1 MSSDKTTRQQKA
13 QVPTS
18 NSPVVRVP
26 SRGIAKNTE
35 LQLYVHA
42 GGRCEFDGCNAY
54 LLSHHL
60 THAEGNFAQMAHIVA
75 FKPDGPRGKEAPRPA
90 NINDVENLML
100 LCHRCHKLIDDH
112 PEDYTRAT
120 LEQYKSAHEARI
132 FRLTDIKPDR
142 KTTVVQL
149 KARIGG
155 HIVSIPAPDV
165 NEAVSPRYPTDTRGY
180 VIDLT
185 NIHGDGDAFYE
196 AAMQTIK
203 HEVERLYAPGMEIE
217 QTRHISLFAL
227 APMPLLIYLGSQ
239 LSNKVAVDPYQR
251 HRDTE
256 DWAWKTDG
264 DPVGYT
270 FNFLREGTDRSKVA
284 LLLSLSGKIHLDNLP
299 RDIDG
304 AFNIYEITLGGSTP
318 NPIYLRLKQD
328 LTDFRDVYQ
337 QALRKIMHDHVA
349 LGEIHL
355 LPAVPAPVAV
365 LCGRELLPKVDP
377 ALLVYDSDKKNNGF
391 QPILRVN

>member
-1 MSSDKTTRQQKA
+1 MSPSKVAQGRKPRTTA
-13 QVPTS
+13 AE
-18 NSPVVRVP
+18 SPVVRV

-35 LQLYVHA
+35 LQLYVRA
-42 GGRCEFDGCNAY
+42 GGRCEFDGCNIY
-54 LLSHHL
+54 LLRHHL

-75 FKPDGPRGKEAPRPA
+75 FKPDGPRGKEAPRPP

-112 PEDYTRAT
+112 PQDYTRQT
-120 LEQYKSAHEARI
+120 LEQYKNAHEARI

-185 NIHGDGDAFYE
+185 NIHGDDDAFNQ

-203 HEVERLYAPGMEIE
+203 HEVERLYAPGMEVE

-227 APMPLLIYLGSQ
+227 APMPLLVYLGSQ
-239 LSNKVAVDPYQR
+239 LRA
-251 HRDTE
+251 
-256 DWAWKTDG
+256 
-264 DPVGYT
+264 
-270 FNFLREGTDRSKVA
+270 
-284 LLLSLSGKIHLDNLP
+284 I
-299 RDIDG
+299 I
-304 AFNIYEITLGGSTP
+304 
-318 NPIYLRLKQD
+318 
-328 LTDFRDVYQ
+328 
-337 QALRKIMHDHVA
+337 
-349 LGEIHL
+349 
-355 LPAVPAPVAV
+355 
-365 LCGRELLPKVDP
+365 
-377 ALLVYDSDKKNNGF
+377 
-391 QPILRVN
+391 

>member
-1 MSSDKTTRQQKA
+1 MSLAKITRQQKA
-13 QVPTS
+13 RATTSTSPIVPTS
-18 NSPVVRVP
+18 
-26 SRGIAKNTE
+26 SRSYTRSTE
-35 LQLYVHA
+35 LKLYVRA
-42 GGRCEFDGCNAY
+42 GGRCEFDGCNTY

-196 AAMQTIK
+196 ATMQTIK

-227 APMPLLIYLGSQ
+227 APMPLLIYLGS
-239 LSNKVAVDPYQR
+239 
-251 HRDTE
+251 
-256 DWAWKTDG
+256 
-264 DPVGYT
+264 
-270 FNFLREGTDRSKVA
+270 
-284 LLLSLSGKIHLDNLP
+284 
-299 RDIDG
+299 
-304 AFNIYEITLGGSTP
+304 
-318 NPIYLRLKQD
+318 
-328 LTDFRDVYQ
+328 
-337 QALRKIMHDHVA
+337 
-349 LGEIHL
+349 
-355 LPAVPAPVAV
+355 
-365 LCGRELLPKVDP
+365 
-377 ALLVYDSDKKNNGF
+377 
-391 QPILRVN
+391 